1 MPSTSTFTSQRQWV
15 EEERRKEL
23 EKQGR
28 KDEAKR
34 RKEEK
39 QRKELEKRARKSPVV
54 HLQMVERD
62 EKDDNDL
69 RSIFEEHLKKKYK
82 NKWAQFSDEEK
93 EEKIDQILIKNRIPW
108 TPRGGKRKTRRHKS
122 KKIVRKTNKR
132 KSKKSKRKGRKTR
145 RK

>member
-1 MPSTSTFTSQRQWV
+1 MPSTDTFTSHRQWV

-23 EKQGR
+23 EKKGR

-34 RKEEK
+34 KEEEK

-54 HLQMVERD
+54 HLQMVEID
-62 EKDDNDL
+62 EKDDKGL
-69 RSIFEEHLKKKYK
+69 RSLFEEHLKKKYK
-82 NKWAQFSDEEK
+82 HKWGQLNDEEK

-108 TPRGGKRKTRRHKS
+108 GPRGGKRKTRRHKS

-132 KSKKSKRKGRKTR
+132 KSRKSKRKHRKTR